1 MMKFV
6 LSTSAGLEKIAK
18 IEVIKQWWKII
29 EVVDRLITFEGTMEI
44 AANVALW
51 SRVGNKVFM
60 LLAEEEGI
68 EDFDDLYGLV
78 NMVDFPKL
86 ILYPQW
92 ERPQAHLIKE
102 GSSFPPIIVKATSL
116 RSELSST
123 PTIQSISKKALI
135 DTLLKI
141 TGWVSVF
148 EDDAKPKFEI
158 LVLFINNK
166 ARILLNITWDA
177 LHKRGYR
184 EEAWEAPLKESLA
197 AGLVLLSAWKFKEPL
212 YDVFCG
218 SGTIAIEAAMLAK
231 NIAPWLKRDF
241 SMVDLGLIK
250 RDTMKELKAQAREKQ
265 YSWKYKIYAT
275 DIDSEVL
282 WLAQK
287 NADNA
292 GVWEDI
298 IFEKKDFRSYENISG
313 TLVTNP
319 PYWLRLT
326 DSDIPLLYK
335 DIDQIFRKNSDL
347 WGGFISNY
355 LEFDDIAQ
363 KDFYKKRKL
372 YNGAEKCYFWKKK

>member
-1 MMKFV
+1 
-6 LSTSAGLEKIAK
+6 
-18 IEVIKQWWKII
+18 
-29 EVVDRLITFEGTMEI
+29 
-44 AANVALW
+44 
-51 SRVGNKVFM
+51 
-60 LLAEEEGI
+60 
-68 EDFDDLYGLV
+68 
-78 NMVDFPKL
+78 
-86 ILYPQW
+86 
-92 ERPQAHLIKE
+92 
-102 GSSFPPIIVKATSL
+102 
-116 RSELSST
+116 
-123 PTIQSISKKALI
+123 
-135 DTLLKI
+135 
-141 TGWVSVF
+141 
-148 EDDAKPKFEI
+148 
-158 LVLFINNK
+158 
-166 ARILLNITWDA
+166 
-177 LHKRGYR
+177 
-184 EEAWEAPLKESLA
+184 
-197 AGLVLLSAWKFKEPL
+197 
-212 YDVFCG
+212 
-218 SGTIAIEAAMLAK
+218 
-231 NIAPWLKRDF
+231 
-241 SMVDLGLIK
+241 MVDLGLIK